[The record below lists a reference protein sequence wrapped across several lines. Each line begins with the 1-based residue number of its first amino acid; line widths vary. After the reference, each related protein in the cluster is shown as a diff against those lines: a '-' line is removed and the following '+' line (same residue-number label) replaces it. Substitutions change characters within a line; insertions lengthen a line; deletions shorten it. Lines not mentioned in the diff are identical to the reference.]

1 MKPNNELKIAVLP
14 GDGIGIEVTH
24 AALPII
30 KALNLPVQLSFGEIG
45 WSYWQNEGN
54 PFPDKTWQLIAESNS
69 VLLGAITSKPQREAK
84 KELAEKFQKNNLH
97 YISPIIQ
104 LRQKLDLFANVRPCF
119 SINNHAE
126 KKFNFCIIR
135 ENTEGLYSGF
145 DFYPIPESI
154 HNLLSNDQHWQ
165 STPVNEIS
173 CALRLQSK
181 AGLLR
186 LFNFAFQYAN
196 SNGLKRVTF
205 ADKPNVLRQSSEFAR
220 EIFEKVASL
229 YPYIDADILNVD
241 AVALWMIRRPEEFGV
256 IVTENMFGDILSDV
270 GAGIMGGLGFAPS
283 ANIGQ
288 KGSYFEP
295 IHGSGPRMRN
305 NSANPSAMFLS
316 ISMLLDHFGYQSQAK
331 KIINAVIAVVNK
343 NRVVTYDLGGN
354 ATTVDMANAII
365 DQCLNCNYDL
375 NMDSFSIKNNE
386 LKQNILNNG
395 LNMNEHLQKLYS
407 FSSAELSDALDSCGI
422 EGALL
427 NIKPLSPGMKL
438 IGPAYTVQYKS
449 NQKKASAFKNAAN
462 YIDSIPA
469 KSVIVIDNNG
479 RSDCTVWGDILT
491 QIAIQKD
498 IAGTVVHGAVRDVE
512 AIRKANYP
520 VYSTAVHMRS
530 GKNRIHKNNEQ
541 CPLVINEVTI
551 NPGDIIFADDNG
563 VLVIPLNSVIDIM
576 NKANTIK
583 LTENNI
589 KAAIRSGSSLEQ
601 ARKDYRYDQPW
612 LDDEKK

>member
-1 MKPNNELKIAVLP
+1 MKPDNELKIAVLP

-30 KALNLPVQLSFGEIG
+30 KALNLPIQLTYGDIG

-54 PFPDKTWQLIAESNS
+54 AFPDRTWQLIDESNS

-84 KELAEKFQKNNLH
+84 NELAARFQKNNLN

-119 SINNHAE
+119 SIKNEE

-145 DFYPIPESI
+145 DFYPLPQPI
-154 HNLLSNDQHWQ
+154 HDLLSNNLHWQ

-173 CALRLQSK
+173 CTLRLQSK

-186 LFNFAFQYAN
+186 LFAFAFQYAN
-196 SNGLKRVTF
+196 SNGVKRVTF
-205 ADKPNVLRQSSEFAR
+205 ADKPNVLRQSSEFSR
-220 EIFEKVASL
+220 EIFEGVASL
-229 YPYIDADILNVD
+229 YPNINADILNVD

-295 IHGSGPRMRN
+295 VHGSGPRMKN

-316 ISMLLDHFGYQSQAK
+316 ISMLLDHFGYQNEAK
-331 KIINAVIAVVNK
+331 KIINAVIAVVNR
-343 NRVVTYDLGGN
+343 NRFVTYDLGGN
-354 ATTVDMANAII
+354 ATTAEMAHAII
-365 DQCLNCNYDL
+365 DQCLNSDNNLDIA
-375 NMDSFSIKNNE
+375 SFSIKKNH
-386 LKQNILNNG
+386 LKKNTLNDG
-395 LNMNEHLQKLYS
+395 LDMNEQLQKLYP

-449 NQKKASAFKNAAN
+449 NEKKESEFKNAAN

-491 QIAIQKD
+491 QVAIQKD
-498 IAGTVVHGAVRDVE
+498 IAGTVVYGAVRDIE
-512 AIRKANYP
+512 AIQATTYP
-520 VYSTAVHMRS
+520 VYSTAVYMRS
-530 GKNRIHKNNEQ
+530 GKNRVHKANEQ
-541 CPLVINEVTI
+541 CPLTINEVTI
-551 NPGDIIFADDNG
+551 RSGDIIFADDNG
-563 VLVIPLNSVIDIM
+563 VLVIPSDSVSEII

-589 KAAIRSGSSLEQ
+589 KAAIRSGSTLEQ
-601 ARKDYRYDQPW
+601 AREDYRYDQPW
-612 LDDEKK
+612 LGIEKK